1 MNKESVLEKI
11 SLPGRQLSMDV
22 LLEIQNNPRVYKKD
36 LLKIL
41 KQEASNPQNPAAR
54 IEYNHWLYSMYLL
67 AEQRDK
73 DALAPI
79 IKLFS
84 RKGNFLNPL
93 TGDIVLQNLGQIL
106 ASVANGD
113 TLPITKLVENT
124 KANEYCR
131 AAAIEA
137 LVIMTEIGE
146 YKREDLYQYFNE
158 LFKTLEREPIFPWS
172 ILSQSAIVL
181 FKKSFLKEVKQA
193 FHNQLIDEIF
203 LDLEE
208 VEAYIDN
215 PELAQLALIKKKYG
229 IIIDAIAAMD
239 WWANFKEDKE
249 GQ

>member
-1 MNKESVLEKI
+1 MKKESVLDI
-11 SLPGRQLSMDV
+11 LMLPGRQIKTEILV
-22 LLEIQNNPRVYKKD
+22 EIQQNPKLYKKD

-41 KQEASNPQNPAAR
+41 KQEAANPQNPAAR

-67 AEQRDK
+67 AEERDK
-73 DALAPI
+73 DAYSPI

-113 TLPITKLVENT
+113 ISQIIKLIENT
-124 KANEYCR
+124 NANEYCR

-137 LVIMTEIGE
+137 LVIMVEIGE
-146 YKREDLYQYFNE
+146 YTREELYHYFNE
-158 LFKTLEREPIFPWS
+158 LFKTMERIPIFPWS
-172 ILSQSAIVL
+172 ILCQSAIL
-181 FKKSFLKEVKQA
+181 LYKKSFLKEVKQA

-208 VEAYIDN
+208 VETYISDQ
-215 PELAQLALIKKKYG
+215 ELSQLALVKKKYG
-229 IIIDAIAAMD
+229 IIIDAIAAID

-249 GQ
+249 ET